1 MSSSRG
7 IGKVGMLILTSALG
21 VVTSYVIW
29 RLKATP
35 KPQPPDVVVQPPK
48 APVRTQIAGI
58 VVDSATT
65 RLITGAKVTLAAK
78 GFSGSQ
84 DTDSFGGYLFTVDD
98 IDPSTPATL
107 QIAASG
113 FNSLM
118 LNRTVDEFSHQA
130 DQMLTR
136 QPAPPPPPPGSGA
149 GHGAMIGSHAVVA
162 LGPIASPATR
172 KLRTDYVRIGPQH

>member
-21 VVTSYVIW
+21 VVTSCVIW
-29 RLKATP
+29 RLEATP

-48 APVRTQIAGI
+48 APVRTQI
-58 VVDSATT
+58 
-65 RLITGAKVTLAAK
+65 
-78 GFSGSQ
+78 
-84 DTDSFGGYLFTVDD
+84 GGYLFTVDD

-113 FNSLM
+113 FNSLV

-172 KLRTDYVRIGPQH
+172 KLRTDYIRIGPQH